1 MSGASDAAI
10 GSEEVAAYLAAH
22 PQFFNDHQTLLA
34 ALQLPHPTGPAVS
47 LWERQ
52 NAALRDE
59 AERWRARFEELIV
72 HARQNEA
79 LIGRI
84 QQLVLAVLTT
94 TPAGALLDLL
104 ALRLAEEFRAERVT
118 SLVFA
123 DAVEGTVS
131 AFVGRDS
138 SRRDPFA
145 ELLGRRTT
153 LCGRLNQAQRQAL
166 FGDEGFE
173 GSHVVLP
180 LLGKDWDGL
189 LVVSSADPARFEASM
204 GTEILS
210 FLCQVLTIVLTPRVA
225 ALPHA

>member
-1 MSGASDAAI
+1 MSAASGQGPTAA
-10 GSEEVAAYLAAH
+10 EVADYLAAH
-22 PQFFNDHQTLLA
+22 PQFFDEHATLLA
-34 ALQLPHPTGPAVS
+34 ALHLPHPTGPAVS

-94 TPAGALLDLL
+94 TPATALLDLL
-104 ALRLAEEFRAERVT
+104 AVRLAEEFRAERVT
-118 SLVFA
+118 TLVFA
-123 DAVEGTVS
+123 GAVEGDVS

-138 SRRDPFA
+138 PRREPFFD
-145 ELLGRRTT
+145 LLSRRTT

-166 FGDEGFE
+166 FGAERFE

-180 LLGKDWDGL
+180 LLGRDWDGL

-210 FLCQVLTIVLTPRVA
+210 FLCEVLTIVLTPRVA
-225 ALPHA
+225 ALNPA

>member
-1 MSGASDAAI
+1 MSAASGQGPTAA
-10 GSEEVAAYLAAH
+10 EVADYLSAH
-22 PQFFNDHQTLLA
+22 PQFFDEHATLLA
-34 ALQLPHPTGPAVS
+34 GLHLPHPTGPAVS

-94 TPAGALLDLL
+94 TPATALLDLL
-104 ALRLAEEFRAERVT
+104 AVRLAEEFRAERVT
-118 SLVFA
+118 TLVFA
-123 DAVEGTVS
+123 GAVEGDVS

-138 SRRDPFA
+138 PRREPFA
-145 ELLGRRTT
+145 DLLSRRTT

-166 FGDEGFE
+166 FGAERFE

-180 LLGKDWDGL
+180 LLGRDWDGL

-210 FLCQVLTIVLTPRVA
+210 FLCEVLTIVLTPRVA
-225 ALPHA
+225 ALNPA

>member
-1 MSGASDAAI
+1 MSKTAGRVLTAA
-10 GSEEVAAYLAAH
+10 EVADYLAAH
-22 PQFFNDHQTLLA
+22 PDFFNAHASLLA
-34 ALQLPHPTGPAVS
+34 TLHLPHPTGPAVS

-52 NAALRDE
+52 SAALRED

-94 TPAGALLDLL
+94 TPATALLDLL
-104 ALRLAEEFRAERVT
+104 ARRLAEEFHAERVT
-118 SLVFA
+118 TLVFA
-123 DAVEGTVS
+123 EAVEGALS
-131 AFVGRDS
+131 AFAGRDS
-138 SRRDPFA
+138 ARRDPFA
-145 ELLGRRTT
+145 ELLGRRAT

-166 FGDEGFE
+166 FGEADFA

-180 LLGKDWDGL
+180 LLGRDWDGL

-210 FLCQVLTIVLTPRVA
+210 FLCEVLTIVLTPRVA
-225 ALPHA
+225 ALNPA

>member
-1 MSGASDAAI
+1 MSTSADTAPAAA
-10 GSEEVAAYLAAH
+10 EVAAYLAAN
-22 PQFFNDHQTLLA
+22 PQFFNDYPALLP

-52 NAALRDE
+52 NAALREE
-59 AERWRARFEELIV
+59 AERWRARFDELIV

-94 TPAGALLDLL
+94 TPAAALLELL
-104 ALRLAEEFRAERVT
+104 ARRLAEEFRAERVT
-118 SLVFA
+118 TLVFA
-123 DAVEGTVS
+123 APAAGEVA

-138 SRRDPFA
+138 PRRDPFA
-145 ELLGRRTT
+145 ELLSRRETQ
-153 LCGRLNQAQRQAL
+153 CGRLNQAQRQAL
-166 FGDEGFE
+166 FGAETFE

-180 LLGKDWDGL
+180 LPGQGWDGL
-189 LVVSSADPARFEASM
+189 LVVSSADPARFDASM

-210 FLCQVLTIVLTPRVA
+210 FLREVLSIVLTPWVMRA
-225 ALPHA
+225 EQA